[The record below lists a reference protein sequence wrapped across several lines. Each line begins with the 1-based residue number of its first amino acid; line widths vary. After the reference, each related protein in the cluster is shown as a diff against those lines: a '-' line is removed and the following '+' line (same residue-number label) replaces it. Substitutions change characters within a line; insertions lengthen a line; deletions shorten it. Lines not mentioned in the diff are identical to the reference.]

1 MGTVNQVEM
10 DSSDEE
16 PMETEEQNGTQEDLD
31 SSQGKFLRVEPPPKN
46 FQIFWEP
53 RTHINLEKQVWMKH
67 VQFMMKLN
75 PNWLKQLWDLQ
86 MQLWGAQWGVRN
98 PS

>member
-31 SSQGKFLRVEPPPKN
+31 SSQGKFLRVEPPPKK
-46 FQIFWEP
+46 FQTVW
-53 RTHINLEKQVWMKH
+53 NLEPI
-67 VQFMMKLN
+67 LT
-75 PNWLKQLWDLQ
+75 LKSKY
-86 MQLWGAQWGVRN
+86 G
-98 PS
+98 

>member
-16 PMETEEQNGTQEDLD
+16 PMEEQNGTQEDLD

-46 FQIFWEP
+46 FQFFW
-53 RTHINLEKQVWMKH
+53 NLEPI
-67 VQFMMKLN
+67 LT
-75 PNWLKQLWDLQ
+75 LKSKY
-86 MQLWGAQWGVRN
+86 G
-98 PS
+98 